1 MADEE
6 EGLELDGEDGG
17 FQDYEADEEAATGSG
32 AEGEEGSASGRRD
45 GGRKTGSAAS
55 SKGRGGSRSGAGKGK
70 RYCRGCGQFKK
81 HDEFAVNGQPLCIPD
96 KKALDNL
103 KAVARR
109 QSQTEWLEKLI
120 YDDARLQTLLAEY
133 HFRCPEN

>member
-45 GGRKTGSAAS
+45 GGRKSAQLQAARAVAAAARALARASGIAAVVGS
-55 SKGRGGSRSGAGKGK
+55 SRSMMSLPSMGSPCAS
-70 RYCRGCGQFKK
+70 
-81 HDEFAVNGQPLCIPD
+81 LT
-96 KKALDNL
+96 
-103 KAVARR
+103 RR
-109 QSQTEWLEKLI
+109 LST
-120 YDDARLQTLLAEY
+120 T
-133 HFRCPEN
+133 